1 MITIRRVYHVP
12 YGGCGVF
19 IYYSYKIKS
28 LACKLDR
35 TRPAT
40 KTRIET
46 CYISGLTQID
56 IGASP
61 PGGYTYIIQAL
72 LHLSTLNENKCCQ
85 LAVNLL

>member
-1 MITIRRVYHVP
+1 MCHRGW
-12 YGGCGVF
+12 GGYS
-19 IYYSYKIKS
+19 IYFMHKMERF
-28 LACKLDR
+28 ACKLDR
-35 TRPAT
+35 SRPAT
-40 KTRIET
+40 KIRIET

-61 PGGYTYIIQAL
+61 PGEYTYIIHPL

>member
-1 MITIRRVYHVP
+1 MPWWV
-12 YGGCGVF
+12 CGVY
-19 IYYSYKIKS
+19 IYCLYKIREFR
-28 LACKLDR
+28 CKLDR

-40 KTRIET
+40 KIRIET
-46 CYISGLTQID
+46 CYIAGLTQID

-61 PGGYTYIIQAL
+61 PGEYTYIIHPL